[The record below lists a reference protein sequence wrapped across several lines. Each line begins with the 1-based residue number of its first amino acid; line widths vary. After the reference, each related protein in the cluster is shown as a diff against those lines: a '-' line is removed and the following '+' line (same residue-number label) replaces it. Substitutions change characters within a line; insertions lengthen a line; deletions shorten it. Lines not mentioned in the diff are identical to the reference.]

1 MQSRDEPV
9 PGRLAAGAIPDSAT
23 RPALLLAGLV
33 VLAFLIR
40 CYGISADP
48 VWIDEAASIAIGT
61 LPWSVLFGEMAR
73 IEASPPGYYAI
84 AKLVGLVAGPQGAP
98 LRMVSA
104 AAAALA
110 IVPLWIF
117 CRDTLGNRV
126 AWTAAVI
133 VALHA
138 LLFRMSQDGRTYAI
152 LFLVFCCAMLAA
164 WRLVEAAQR
173 RQVGFGA
180 LLALGLCQGAMLWL
194 HHTAGIANLALN
206 AFVLAVLLASRQ
218 GGIGRGIALLAAAD
232 LVGLLVGAAPIWW
245 ALRHALEGAFVT
257 RWIDAPDIDEA
268 LLIYTRGLVAPF
280 HAPLSQATGL
290 LSVAAVL
297 VGAFA
302 VRRPGWPV
310 RFGLLVLLGTAA
322 VLFPLV
328 SQSWPVMLDRT
339 VLFMA
344 APLAVSIAAGLALLP
359 RPAFLAG
366 AMLLAAL
373 HAHGVVGYVNWPTHT
388 ERWDQIV
395 ALLQARSGPTDR
407 IVVTDSVFAAVSLRM
422 AAAQHGG
429 VVAPILV
436 VAAASPLE
444 SRSAELLDPQSS
456 VSVEGLCARL
466 HGARL
471 VWVVS
476 RPVPPIVADDPGF
489 STWEPVREKLRRA
502 GGTRVESRSV
512 PAVLIEAWRV
522 PGC

>member
-1 MQSRDEPV
+1 M
-9 PGRLAAGAIPDSAT
+9 PGRLVAEAMPDSAM

-33 VLAFLIR
+33 VFAFLIR
-40 CYGISADP
+40 CYGIGTDP

-84 AKLVGLVAGPQGAP
+84 AKVVGLVAGPQGAP

-104 AAAALA
+104 AAATFS

-173 RQVGFGA
+173 RQAGLGA
-180 LLALGLCQGAMLWL
+180 VVALGLCQGAMLWL

-232 LVGLLVGAAPIWW
+232 LLGLLVGAAPIWW
-245 ALRHALEGAFVT
+245 ALQHALEGAFVT
-257 RWIDAPDIDEA
+257 RWIAAPDIDEA

-297 VGAFA
+297 VGAVA
-302 VRRPGWPV
+302 VRQPGWPV

-359 RPAFLAG
+359 RPAFLGG
-366 AMLLAAL
+366 AVLLAAL
-373 HAHGVVGYVNWPTHT
+373 HAHGVVGYVNWPTHS

-395 ALLQARSGPTDR
+395 ALLQARSGPADR
-407 IVVTDSVFAAVSLRM
+407 IVVTDSVFAVVSLRM
-422 AAAQHGG
+422 AAARHGG
-429 VVAPILV
+429 LAAPILV

-444 SRSAELLDPQSS
+444 SRSAELLDPQAS

-489 STWEPVREKLRRA
+489 STWEPVRERLRRA